1 MKLRLLLVLIAS
13 TLIISACAKKD
24 AKLETDQQK
33 LSYAI
38 GHNIAQN
45 LKQQNIE
52 LDTVALSA
60 AFDDILSDKE
70 SRLTPEEMRNA
81 IMGYQREKM
90 KEREAKGEKNK
101 SEGLAFLEKNKKKEG
116 VKVTKSGIQY
126 KVIKAGKGKK
136 PKASDTVKVHYRG
149 TLIDGREFDSSYKRK
164 EPAKF
169 PLRGVIKG
177 WQEILP
183 MMKTGAKWHIA
194 VPSELAYGP
203 RGQGGMIGPN
213 STLVFEIEL
222 LSIEKSGSN

>member
-1 MKLRLLLVLIAS
+1 MKLRLLIILIVS
-13 TLIISACAKKD
+13 ILSVSACAKKD

-45 LKQQNIE
+45 LKKQNLE
-52 LDTVALSA
+52 LDTLALSA
-60 AFDDILSDKE
+60 AFEDILSGKD
-70 SRLTPEEMRNA
+70 SRLSQEDMRNA
-81 IMGYQREKM
+81 IMGFQRKKM
-90 KEREAKGEKNK
+90 KERDVKGEKNK
-101 SEGLAFLEKNKKKEG
+101 TDGAAFLEKNKKKKG

-126 KVIKAGKGKK
+126 RVMTKGKGKK
-136 PKASDTVKVHYRG
+136 PKTADTVKVHYRG

-164 EPAKF
+164 EPATF

-194 VPSELAYGP
+194 VPSDLAYGP
-203 RGQGGMIGPN
+203 RGQGSMIGPN
-213 STLVFEIEL
+213 STLIFEIEL
-222 LSIEKSGSN
+222 ISIEKSGSN

>member
-1 MKLRLLLVLIAS
+1 MKLRLLIILIVS
-13 TLIISACAKKD
+13 ILSVSACAKKD

-45 LKQQNIE
+45 LKKQNLE
-52 LDTVALSA
+52 LDTVALYA
-60 AFDDILSDKE
+60 AFEDILSGKD
-70 SRLTPEEMRNA
+70 SRLSQEDMRNA
-81 IMGYQREKM
+81 IMGFQRKKM
-90 KEREAKGEKNK
+90 KERDTKGEKNK
-101 SEGLAFLEKNKKKEG
+101 TDGAAFLEKNKKKKG

-126 KVIKAGKGKK
+126 RVMTKGKGKK
-136 PKASDTVKVHYRG
+136 PKTADTVKVHYRG

-164 EPAKF
+164 QPATF

-194 VPSELAYGP
+194 VPSDLAYGP

-213 STLVFEIEL
+213 STLIFEIEL
-222 LSIEKSGSN
+222 ISIEKSGSN

>member
-1 MKLRLLLVLIAS
+1 MKFR
-13 TLIISACAKKD
+13 LIIVLMVSILSVSACAKKD
-24 AKLETDQQK
+24 AKLDTDQQK

-45 LKQQNIE
+45 LKKQNID
-52 LDTVALSA
+52 LDTAALAA
-60 AFDDILSDKE
+60 AFDDILADKDA
-70 SRLTPEEMRNA
+70 RLTEEEMRTA
-81 IMGYQREKM
+81 IMGYQRKKM
-90 KEREAKGEKNK
+90 KERDTQGEKSK
-101 SEGLAFLEKNKKKEG
+101 AEGVAFLEKNKKKKG

-126 KVIKAGKGKK
+126 RVMTKGKGKK
-136 PKASDTVKVHYRG
+136 PKAADTVKVHYRG

-194 VPSELAYGP
+194 VPSDLAYGP
-203 RGQGGMIGPN
+203 RGQGSMIGPH
-213 STLVFEIEL
+213 STLIFEIEL
-222 LSIEKSGSN
+222 ISIEKSGSN